1 MENYLK
7 EKKESKRIHVII
19 LVLAMMAAA
28 ILNRITNLP
37 AFLMISRSKFPY
49 VTLRA
54 VTLGNVIA

>member
-28 ILNRITNLP
+28 ILNRIMNLRG
-37 AFLMISRSKFPY
+37 FLMTSRLKFLF
-49 VTLRA
+49 VTLHA
-54 VTLGNVIA
+54 AILGNVIT